1 MCDVSIMLDGVETGY
16 EGKFDFPGR
25 PPEIAYMLATV
36 PRTGS
41 SWLSHVLWRTG
52 CLGAPLEYLNFD
64 KAGPYFFAHDAPDE
78 QNWLWRSVLRRRTS
92 PNGVFGVKCFP
103 MQLEA
108 LHQSN
113 PGLLSEIWS
122 TLLPADRSGRIIYL
136 ARRDRTAHAIS
147 YARATISGIW
157 RKEQE
162 TGARAEPNYSAAA
175 LATAEQW
182 IESQSAGWEDM
193 FDNLRI
199 DPLRLWYEDVAAK
212 PDEAVRKVADY
223 LGVTLDPAAIVQ
235 IPSVEK
241 QSEAGSRAWAEQH
254 RSLKEG
260 GV

>member
-1 MCDVSIMLDGVETGY
+1 MLDGVETGY

-25 PPEIAYMLATV
+25 APEIAYMLATV

-41 SWLSHVLWRTG
+41 SFLSHVLWRTG

-64 KAGPYFFAHDAPDE
+64 KDGPYFFANEAPD
-78 QNWLWRSVLRRRTS
+78 QQDWLWRSVLRRRTS

-113 PGLLSEIWS
+113 PALLSAIWS
-122 TLLPADRSGRIIYL
+122 TLLPAGRPGRIVYL

-162 TGARAEPNYSAAA
+162 KGEAAEPEYSKAA
-175 LATAEQW
+175 LATAGQW
-182 IESQSAGWEDM
+182 IDMQISGWEEM
-193 FDNLRI
+193 FRNLRTA
-199 DPLRLWYEDVAAK
+199 PLRLWYEDVAAS
-212 PDEAVRKVADY
+212 PDEAARQVADY
-223 LGVTLDPAAIVQ
+223 LGIAIDPAAAVE
-235 IPSVEK
+235 IPAVEK
-241 QSEAGSRAWAEQH
+241 QSEAGAREWAERH
-254 RSLKEG
+254 AEG
-260 GV
+260 KDGPSDAAGG

>member
-1 MCDVSIMLDGVETGY
+1 MLEGVETGY

-25 PPEIAYMLATV
+25 PPEITYMLATV

-41 SWLSHVLWRTG
+41 SWLSHILWRTG
-52 CLGAPLEYLNFD
+52 CLGAPLEYLNYD
-64 KAGPYFFAHDAPDE
+64 KAGPYFFAHDAPNE

-108 LHQSN
+108 LHQAN
-113 PGLLSEIWS
+113 PGLLSAIWS
-122 TLLPADRSGRIIYL
+122 TLLPADRSGRVIYL

-147 YARATISGIW
+147 YARATLSGIW

-162 TGARAEPNYSAAA
+162 TAAHAEPDYSAAA

-182 IESQSAGWEDM
+182 IEAQSAGWEDM
-193 FDNLRI
+193 FGNLRI
-199 DPLRLWYEDVAAK
+199 EPLRLWYEDVAAD
-212 PDEAVRKVADY
+212 PDDAVRKVADY

-235 IPSVEK
+235 SPAVEK
-241 QSEAGSRAWAEQH
+241 QSEAGSRAWADQH
-254 RSLKEG
+254 RSVKDG
-260 GV
+260 GA

>member
-1 MCDVSIMLDGVETGY
+1 MLEGVETGY

-25 PPEIAYMLATV
+25 PPEITYMLATV

-41 SWLSHVLWRTG
+41 SWLSHILWRTG
-52 CLGAPLEYLNFD
+52 CLGAPLEYLNYD

-113 PGLLSEIWS
+113 PSLLSAVWS
-122 TLLPADRSGRIIYL
+122 TLLPADRPGRVIYL

-147 YARATISGIW
+147 YARATLSGIW

-162 TGARAEPNYSAAA
+162 TAAHAEPDYSAAA

-182 IESQSAGWEDM
+182 IEAQSAGWEDM
-193 FDNLRI
+193 FGNLRI
-199 DPLRLWYEDVAAK
+199 EPLRLWYEDVAAD
-212 PDEAVRKVADY
+212 PDDAVRKVADY

-235 IPSVEK
+235 IPAVEK
-241 QSEAGSRAWAEQH
+241 QSEAGSRAWSERH
-254 RSLKEG
+254 RSIKG
-260 GV
+260 DGA

>member
-1 MCDVSIMLDGVETGY
+1 MLEGVETGY

-25 PPEIAYMLATV
+25 PPEITYMLATV

-41 SWLSHVLWRTG
+41 SWLSHILWRTG
-52 CLGAPLEYLNFD
+52 CLGAPLEYLNYD
-64 KAGPYFFAHDAPDE
+64 KAGPYFFAHDAPNE

-113 PGLLSEIWS
+113 PGLLSAIWS
-122 TLLPADRSGRIIYL
+122 TLLPADRSGRVIYL

-147 YARATISGIW
+147 YARATLSGIW

-162 TGARAEPNYSAAA
+162 TGERAEPDYSAAA

-182 IESQSAGWEDM
+182 IEAQSAGWEDM
-193 FDNLRI
+193 FGNLRI
-199 DPLRLWYEDVAAK
+199 EPLRLWYEDVAAD
-212 PDEAVRKVADY
+212 PDDAVRKVADY

-235 IPSVEK
+235 IPAVEK
-241 QSEAGSRAWAEQH
+241 QSEAGSRAWADQH
-254 RSLKEG
+254 RSVKDG
-260 GV
+260 GA

>member
-1 MCDVSIMLDGVETGY
+1 MLDGIETGY

-25 PPEIAYMLATV
+25 PPEITYMLATV

-41 SWLSHVLWRTG
+41 SWLSHILWRTG

-64 KAGPYFFAHDAPDE
+64 KAGPYFFAHDAPSE

-92 PNGVFGVKCFP
+92 PNGVFGIKCFP

-113 PGLLSEIWS
+113 PLLLSEIWS
-122 TLLPADRSGRIIYL
+122 TLLPADRPGRIIYL

-162 TGARAEPNYSAAA
+162 GSARAEPDYSAAA

-182 IESQSAGWEDM
+182 IEAQSAGWEDM
-193 FDNLRI
+193 FGNLRI
-199 DPLRLWYEDVAAK
+199 EPLRLWYEDVAAD
-212 PDEAVRKVADY
+212 PDDAVRKVADY

-235 IPSVEK
+235 IPAVEK
-241 QSEAGSRAWAEQH
+241 QSEAGSRAWAERHQ
-254 RSLKEG
+254 SGKDG
-260 GV
+260 GA